1 MKLLRTPSALLAALL
16 LTACSCATIGKQA
29 RSEADVRQMMDTVV
43 QIHVEIALTAIVA
56 GQEIPLDSL
65 GWTGS
70 GVIYATQGGIVS
82 PAHSMVLTANHV
94 LEAPEVGYTEEF
106 PLGVIR
112 VDAILITVTSNDGKT
127 CELEPKAL
135 GVNDHRD
142 VAIGEA
148 QCHLGPSAPIATS
161 VPPIG
166 AKVFIVGHP
175 LGFPNTMVT
184 EGYFSGWWQNYMV
197 SSAPIVGGN
206 SGGPVFYNGEIV
218 GLAVRGTDA
227 YHNLS
232 IIAPLG
238 QIIERVGELLK

>member
-1 MKLLRTPSALLAALL
+1 MKRLLTLLMPLFVLAAC
-16 LTACSCATIGKQA
+16 ACATTGKQVKA
-29 RSEADVRQMMDTVV
+29 EAEVRDMMASVV
-43 QIHVEIALTAIVA
+43 QIHVEIALTAVV
-56 GQEIPLDSL
+56 GDQEIPLDPM

-70 GVIYATQGGIVS
+70 GVIYDRAGGIVS
-82 PAHSMVLTANHV
+82 PPHSLVLTANHV
-94 LEAPEVGYTEEF
+94 LEAPEIGYTEEF

-112 VDAILITVTSNDGKT
+112 VDAVLITVTSADGKT
-127 CELEPKAL
+127 CEMATRVL

-148 QCHLGPSAPIATS
+148 MCELGPTAKIADS
-161 VPPIG
+161 VPPMG

-184 EGYFSGWWQNYMV
+184 EGYFSGWWNEYMV
-197 SSAPIVGGN
+197 ASAPIVGGN

-218 GLAVRGTDA
+218 GLAVRGTDR

-238 QIIERVGELLK
+238 QILERIKEL